1 MGVGQVTDL
10 KKYSEG
16 VVNLALDTEET
27 ILEMVGLG
35 EISGWVSL
43 KNMEDGDKVTIE
55 SHVKLGSGSAFELHE
70 SDSYSDV
77 QTKSSLR
84 FLNFVGCYG
93 IKITLTQTA
102 GTPRTYPYLFFRK
115 G

>member
-16 VVNLALDTEET
+16 VANLALDTEET

-43 KNMEDGDKVTIE
+43 KNMEKDDVVIINSYAKIE
-55 SHVKLGSGSAFELHE
+55 PRSDFELHE
-70 SDSYSDV
+70 SSSYENA
-77 QTKSSLR
+77 QKESSLR

-102 GTPRTYPYLFFRK
+102 GTPRIYPYLFFRK
-115 G
+115 S

>member
-16 VVNLALDTEET
+16 VANLALDTEET

-43 KNMEDGDKVTIE
+43 KNMEDGVPPVPPDEVEIK
-55 SHVKLGSGSAFELHE
+55 SYMKLGPESAFELHE
-70 SDSYSDV
+70 SDVYSGA
-77 QTKSSLR
+77 QKKSSLR

-93 IKITLTQTA
+93 IRITLTQ
-102 GTPRTYPYLFFRK
+102 
-115 G
+115 